1 MGELA
6 ALITA
11 LTGLGA
17 ALAGLGKWL
26 KDEFIKAN
34 DEQQKLIQI
43 RFDEIEKNQ
52 AFGHNQIGQLQQVMA
67 GLCEQT
73 ERKDRTLMQLIVET
87 KGRLAQIEARIK
99 RLEEQ
104 DKHE

>member
-34 DEQQKLIQI
+34 NEQQKLIQI

-52 AFGHNQIGQLQQVMA
+52 AFGHNQLNQVQQVMVK
-67 GLCEQT
+67 LCEQEET
-73 ERKDRTLMQLIVET
+73 RDREMMRQITGIR
-87 KGRLAQIEARIK
+87 GRLATIEARVTQLENQGK
-99 RLEEQ
+99 RE
-104 DKHE
+104 

>member
-52 AFGHNQIGQLQQVMA
+52 AFGHNQLNQVQQVMVK
-67 GLCEQT
+67 LCEQEET
-73 ERKDRTLMQLIVET
+73 RDREMMRQINGIR
-87 KGRLAQIEARIK
+87 GRLATIEARVTQ
-99 RLEEQ
+99 LENQGKCE
-104 DKHE
+104 